1 MEFYIRKNATLPYL
15 KVLVHK
21 DGRNQFDQFSND
33 ISGSTITF
41 SMYDEET
48 GVYKILDRPASIM
61 SNGYVNPEYYVY
73 YDFRKTDTKKEGRFI
88 GEFKIINFQGTII
101 LPVRETLYIN
111 VLSSFADSDT
121 CCRPNRGEPSIIF
134 PTQTPKNTVT
144 PTISNSQTP
153 TPTGTANVTPTPSI
167 TNTITP
173 TQTPTATEGT
183 FSITLSGE
191 YSPGSINVNYIA
203 QSNRVL
209 DFDLELSF
217 VDVLYTTTGDTINFS
232 GSVLISSG
240 NTSGNTYYSIG
251 GNYSELSKTANFTN
265 ISTNVTGGTS
275 PTIVVSSQNEFDVT
289 PTGTALVTPTNT
301 PTGTASVTPTPSV
314 TQTNTPTGTASVTPT
329 NTPNTSANPT
339 TTPTLTSTPTPTT
352 TPQPQPGIYL
362 DSSNPSSYPGSGS
375 TWFDLTGNNNN
386 ATLFN
391 SPTYSSN
398 YSGIL
403 QFDDTSLEY
412 GTIPNFGSMSQW
424 TVEVWFRL
432 TTSLTGKVT
441 SIISNEFNGSNLN
454 FSIGTNN
461 QPTNANLAVG
471 FYDGVWRTTTGF
483 VPVVGEWYQVVG
495 TYDGST
501 IRQYVNGVASG
512 GTVTYGG
519 TPQSG
524 GETRLMRRWDGTT
537 QTSNM
542 VDGDLA
548 IVKIYNSAI
557 SSESVLYNYTNT
569 FSRFIDPTPTPTP
582 TQTVTPTNT
591 ETPTNTPTPS
601 VTPTFTPTPS
611 TTPSALY
618 SFSAFTFTSGG
629 ITNGATGPTL
639 TNIQNTYSAT
649 TWTQNTNFLNMVTQG
664 YQLWTVPQSGTYEF
678 EVAGAQAAAVTY
690 PSPGSTGGRGVIV
703 QGRYDLVQGE
713 VVTIAVGQTGEPVVN
728 NNAYNGAG
736 GGGGSFVVLSGTPL
750 FIAGGGGGD
759 GAYSNSDSGAL
770 HNGLDAVTNV
780 SGTTSFFGA
789 PPGSVGNGGLTHINS
804 SGTTSTNNYDSGA
817 GGGFNSAGQNG
828 TTQSGSI
835 PQGGAGFNTTLLGGA
850 AATTWPQASDGGF
863 GGGGGGSPIC
873 GGGGGGYTGGGGSY
887 RSGGGTLSDGGGGGG
902 SFIVSTATNV
912 GTTDG
917 QYNLSSTFNS
927 NSITNLGTYNTGNGY
942 VTVTLI

>member
-1 MEFYIRKNATLPYL
+1 
-15 KVLVHK
+15 
-21 DGRNQFDQFSND
+21 
-33 ISGSTITF
+33 
-41 SMYDEET
+41 
-48 GVYKILDRPASIM
+48 
-61 SNGYVNPEYYVY
+61 
-73 YDFRKTDTKKEGRFI
+73 
-88 GEFKIINFQGTII
+88 
-101 LPVRETLYIN
+101 
-111 VLSSFADSDT
+111 
-121 CCRPNRGEPSIIF
+121 
-134 PTQTPKNTVT
+134 
-144 PTISNSQTP
+144 
-153 TPTGTANVTPTPSI
+153 
-167 TNTITP
+167 
-173 TQTPTATEGT
+173 
-183 FSITLSGE
+183 
-191 YSPGSINVNYIA
+191 
-203 QSNRVL
+203 
-209 DFDLELSF
+209 
-217 VDVLYTTTGDTINFS
+217 
-232 GSVLISSG
+232 
-240 NTSGNTYYSIG
+240 
-251 GNYSELSKTANFTN
+251 
-265 ISTNVTGGTS
+265 
-275 PTIVVSSQNEFDVT
+275 
-289 PTGTALVTPTNT
+289 
-301 PTGTASVTPTPSV
+301 
-314 TQTNTPTGTASVTPT
+314 
-329 NTPNTSANPT
+329 
-339 TTPTLTSTPTPTT
+339 
-352 TPQPQPGIYL
+352 
-362 DSSNPSSYPGSGS
+362 
-375 TWFDLTGNNNN
+375 
-386 ATLFN
+386 
-391 SPTYSSN
+391 
-398 YSGIL
+398 
-403 QFDDTSLEY
+403 
-412 GTIPNFGSMSQW
+412 MSQW

-591 ETPTNTPTPS
+591 ETPTNTPTPTQTVTPTNTETPTNTPTPSVTPTFTPTPS